1 MNITRVRAQEVFDSR
16 GYPTISCLITLEDGT
31 VVQSSVPSG
40 SSCGEHE
47 AFQLYDKEA
56 RCEGKGV
63 EKAVYLI
70 ENVIAPLLIGR
81 EPDTALMDAIL
92 LDLDGTEQKT
102 KLGAN
107 TLLAVS
113 IAVCKAQAVVYEC
126 EVFELIAELCNAET
140 VLLPFPLI
148 NVLNGGCHSN
158 SGYPLQEILLVPVG
172 APNFK
177 TSFEQGITAFRALNE
192 LLKEKNKFAGIGDEG
207 GLAARFD
214 SLYEPFDLIMEAL
227 KKTGLNDVFVIG
239 IDAAANQFYNKQN
252 KKYSI
257 FGEEKSSEEMLQ
269 IYKKL
274 ADSYPLFS
282 IEDGFAESDVEGWKA
297 LTADLGKT
305 LQIVGDDLFV
315 THQNKILYGLQ
326 NGLANSVIIKPSQ
339 IGTVTETLQAMAL
352 AQELGANVI
361 ISHRSGET
369 NDTFIADLA
378 VGTSAGQVKVGGCC
392 RGERIAKYN
401 RLIEIEDNLTMYL
414 LDQAE

>member
-1 MNITRVRAQEVFDSR
+1 MNITRVRAKEIFDSR
-16 GYPTISCLITLEDGT
+16 GYPTIACSISLENGT
-31 VVQSSVPSG
+31 TVEASVPSG
-40 SSCGEHE
+40 ASCGDFE
-47 AFQLYDKEA
+47 AFELYDKD
-56 RCEGKGV
+56 GTGV
-63 EKAVYLI
+63 QKAVQVI
-70 ENVIAPLLIGR
+70 ESIIAPILIGR

-113 IAVCKAQAVVYEC
+113 IAVCKAQAVMYEC

-148 NVLNGGCHSN
+148 NILNGGLHSN

-177 TSFEQGITAFRALNE
+177 TSFEQGITVFRALNS
-192 LLKEKNKFAGIGDEG
+192 LLIKNKKFAGIGDEG
-207 GLAARFD
+207 GLSAQF
-214 SLYEPFDLIMEAL
+214 SNFYEPFDFVMEAL
-227 KKTGLNDVFVIG
+227 KETGLNEVFVIG
-239 IDAAANQFYNKQN
+239 LDAAANQFYNKN
-252 KKYSI
+252 TKKYSL
-257 FGEEKSSEEMLQ
+257 FGEEKSAEDLLG

-282 IEDGFAESDVEGWKA
+282 IEDGFAETDIEGWKS
-297 LTADLGKT
+297 LSSDLGKT

-326 NGLANSVIIKPSQ
+326 NGLANSVIIKPNQ

-352 AQELGANVI
+352 TQELGANI
-361 ISHRSGET
+361 IVSHRSGET

-378 VGTSAGQVKVGGCC
+378 VGTSAGQVKIGGCT

>member
-1 MNITRVRAQEVFDSR
+1 MNITRVRAKEIFDSR
-16 GYPTISCLITLEDGT
+16 GNPTIACLITLEDGT
-31 VVQSSVPSG
+31 VVESSVPSG
-40 SSCGEHE
+40 ASCGEFE
-47 AFQLYDKEA
+47 AFQLHDKDTN
-56 RCEGKGV
+56 GV
-63 EKAVYLI
+63 QKSVQII
-70 ENVIAPLLIGR
+70 ESTIAPILIGR

-113 IAVCKAQAVVYEC
+113 MAVCKAQAVVFEC

-148 NVLNGGCHSN
+148 NILNGGLHSN

-177 TSFEQGITAFRALNE
+177 TSFEQGVTVSKALNA
-192 LLKEKNKFAGIGDEG
+192 LLLERKKFAGIGDEG
-207 GLAARFD
+207 GIAAQF
-214 SLYEPFDLIMEAL
+214 STFNEPFDLVIEAL

-239 IDAAANQFYNKQN
+239 IDAAANQFYNKN
-252 KKYSI
+252 TKTYSI
-257 FGEEKSSEEMLQ
+257 FGEEKTSEDMLQ
-269 IYKKL
+269 MYKKL

-282 IEDGFAESDVEGWKA
+282 IEDGFAETDIEGWKA
-297 LTADLGKT
+297 LSDDLGKT

-315 THQNKILYGLQ
+315 THKNKILYGLQ
-326 NGLANSVIIKPSQ
+326 NGLANSVIIKPNQ

-352 AQELGANVI
+352 AQELGANI
-361 ISHRSGET
+361 IVSHRSGET

-378 VGTSAGQVKVGGCC
+378 VGSSAGQIKIGGCS

-401 RLIEIEDNLTMYL
+401 RLIEIEDSLTMYL